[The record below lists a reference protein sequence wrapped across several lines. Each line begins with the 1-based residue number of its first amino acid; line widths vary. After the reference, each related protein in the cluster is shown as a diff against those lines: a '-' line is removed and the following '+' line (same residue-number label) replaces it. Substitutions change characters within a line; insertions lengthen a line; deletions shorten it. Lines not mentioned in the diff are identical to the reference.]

1 MSITLILAMLQTGFG
16 VVSSQGFYF
25 EGIAGKQLGAKRR
38 LNEECSSCSSNIRAL
53 LTIKSKSPLKTNK
66 LNDTAYH

>member
-25 EGIAGKQLGAKRR
+25 EDIAGKQLGAERM
-38 LNEECSSCSSNIRAL
+38 LNEEYRSVVV
-53 LTIKSKSPLKTNK
+53 TFGH
-66 LNDTAYH
+66 Y

>member
-25 EGIAGKQLGAKRR
+25 EDIAGKQLGAKRR
-38 LNEECSSCSSNIRAL
+38 LNEECRFGLVTFGAL
-53 LTIKSKSPLKTNK
+53 LAIKSKIEAKTNQ
-66 LNDTAYH
+66 LNDTLCH